1 MTNLIERMREE
12 LVRRNYAQT
21 TIRTYLRVVEEFR
34 KFIGKRLDRATADDI
49 RHYHAHLLG
58 ERKLAPHTVVQ
69 RVAAVRFLYC
79 KTLKRRE
86 MREDLPYPR
95 NYDRKLP
102 VVLSP
107 EEVARLIDGARN
119 LYHRALLMTVYSCGL
134 RRIEASRLK
143 VSDIDSQRM
152 MIRITQGKGGVDRDV
167 PLSPALLETLRQYW
181 RWMRPKTYLFPG
193 TENGWRVDRPITAK
207 MVWVAVDY
215 AAKRAGIQKRV
226 SPHVLRHS
234 YATHQLEA
242 GVDLKT
248 LQVLLGHLDLETTS
262 RYLHLSQKHLQAVS
276 TPLDRLTSLNRSAN
290 VPLSRK
296 KIRKPE

>member
-1 MTNLIERMREE
+1 MLIERMREE

-79 KTLKRRE
+79 KTLKRRD

-107 EEVARLIDGARN
+107 DEVARLIDCARN
-119 LYHRALLMTVYSCGL
+119 LYHRALIMTVYSCGL
-134 RRIEASRLK
+134 RRIEACRLK

-193 TENGWRVDRPITAK
+193 TDNGWRVDRPITAK
-207 MVWVAVDY
+207 MVWAAVDY
-215 AAKRAGIQKRV
+215 AAKRAGIQKQV
-226 SPHVLRHS
+226 SPHILRHS

-248 LQVLLGHLDLETTS
+248 LQVLLGHLDLGTTS

-276 TPLDRLTSLNRSAN
+276 TPLDRLTSLNSPAN

-296 KIRKPE
+296 KSRKPE

>member
-1 MTNLIERMREE
+1 VTNLIERMREE

-107 EEVARLIDGARN
+107 EEVARLIECARN

-215 AAKRAGIQKRV
+215 AAKQAGIQKRV